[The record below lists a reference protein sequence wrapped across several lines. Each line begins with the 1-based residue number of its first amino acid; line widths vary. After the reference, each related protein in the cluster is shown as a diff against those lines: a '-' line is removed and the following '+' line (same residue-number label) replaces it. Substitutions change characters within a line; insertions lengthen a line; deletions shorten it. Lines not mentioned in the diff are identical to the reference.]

1 MILTSTQINTQEI
14 SSFLATL
21 KGLSLGGILKILVLA
36 VVLFAIIRLL
46 NGLFEK
52 FIQRSKIDK
61 SLHGFLRATV
71 KIVLYFLAA
80 MILAGSLSID
90 VTSLIALLS
99 VAGLAL
105 SLAVQGVLSNLAGG
119 IVILTTKPLRVG
131 DYVSVGT
138 QEGTVEE
145 IGMTYTKLITW
156 DRRIIYIPNSTVTS
170 SNVVNYTVGGKR
182 RVDITITAS
191 YDCPIETVKAALR
204 DAAASVSLLLP
215 QEPIFARVTGYQESA
230 IEYALKGWCRE
241 EDYWDAYY
249 DLLEAVKVSF
259 DRAGVQMSYPHLN
272 VHMVQNGS

>member
-259 DRAGVQMSYPHLN
+259 DRVGVQMSYPHLN
-272 VHMVQNGS
+272 VHMV